1 MKTSAIIPI
10 KSFSRAKTRLELDTE
25 KTEIFCH
32 VMLEEVL
39 DAVSKSKHIQKIILV
54 SKEEQ
59 AIQIGKKFQCEEIFD
74 ETESSVNNAVNLA
87 DSWISENE
95 FSRSVVFPQDIPFMT
110 THDIDILFNFH
121 ISSNSVIVVPSR
133 HFDGT
138 NALIRTPSDIMKTRY
153 DEGSYKFQFEA
164 ARSKTNHYSLA
175 LIQRIMLDIDNM
187 SDIDFAL
194 KKNIKPSVC
203 QKLGE
208 IFGIDNGS
216 S

>member
-1 MKTSAIIPI
+1 M
-10 KSFSRAKTRLELDTE
+10 
-25 KTEIFCH
+25 
-32 VMLEEVL
+32 
-39 DAVSKSKHIQKIILV
+39 
-54 SKEEQ
+54 
-59 AIQIGKKFQCEEIFD
+59 
-74 ETESSVNNAVNLA
+74 
-87 DSWISENE
+87 
-95 FSRSVVFPQDIPFMT
+95 FPQDIPFMT